1 MYTWALYSFF
11 FFSLIYG
18 SCGFYVYILVI
29 KHYFPH
35 FQSLTIKKKYIKN
48 EENIE
53 SFLLS
58 HIPTIEKID
67 FGVLEFYPKKKC
79 ST

>member
-1 MYTWALYSFF
+1 
-11 FFSLIYG
+11 
-18 SCGFYVYILVI
+18 LVI